1 MDSSWLPEQKYLF
14 RPRKSW
20 RDQCSWRRNKPVYF
34 LYLWGPVSVVGIAT
48 GNGLDGPGIES
59 PCGRNFLT
67 RQDRPWAPPGLLYR
81 GYQVPFARVYRQGLD
96 IDHPPQSSSEVKERL
111 GLYFSPSGP
120 SWSVIEPHIPVT
132 LYLVV
137 GYFVLSSCLT

>member
-59 PCGRNFLT
+59 PCGRNFFNPSRQTLGPT
-67 RQDRPWAPPGLLYR
+67 RPPLQ
-81 GYQVPFARVYRQGLD
+81 GYQVSFTRVYRQGLD
-96 IDHPPQSSSEVKERL
+96 IDPPQSSTEVKERL